1 MEARN
6 PWTQE
11 ALLTEISYVI
21 LEVMDGEL
29 NMNSKIGL

>member
-11 ALLTEISYVI
+11 ALLTEILYVI

-29 NMNSKIGL
+29 NMNNKIGL